1 MIFEIRIFRQFFQR
15 NLFAVLINATAC
27 VFFKTLLRFFA
38 NQPFAFFSTKPFVR
52 FTMQISESFAP
63 ALFEFCGLQSVCK
76 LLQNAKKRS
85 ISQSV
90 RLVGKYVAQKNA
102 PLNRERFF
110 R

>member
-1 MIFEIRIFRQFFQR
+1 M
-15 NLFAVLINATAC
+15 
-27 VFFKTLLRFFA
+27 LL
-38 NQPFAFFSTKPFVR
+38 
-52 FTMQISESFAP
+52 SESFAP

-90 RLVGKYVAQKNA
+90 RLVGKYVRTKNA

-110 R
+110 ALKNHAISKASFIISVKLF